1 MYAPGKPFKAPK
13 PNAVSS
19 VKTAPPTTSAA
30 REALSSAISSIVPW
44 ISGASTVA
52 LWIVMEVLR
61 MARTSESLC
70 GLEVMKFRVVGRRV
84 EGMVKWREVGASW
97 KKERE
102 WGRQE
107 SG

>member
-1 MYAPGKPFKAPK
+1 
-13 PNAVSS
+13 
-19 VKTAPPTTSAA
+19 
-30 REALSSAISSIVPW
+30 
-44 ISGASTVA
+44 
-52 LWIVMEVLR
+52 